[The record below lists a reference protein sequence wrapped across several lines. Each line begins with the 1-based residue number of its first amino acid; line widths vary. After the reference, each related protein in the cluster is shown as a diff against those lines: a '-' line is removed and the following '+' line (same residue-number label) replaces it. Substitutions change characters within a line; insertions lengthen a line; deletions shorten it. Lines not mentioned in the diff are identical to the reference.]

1 MKISFRMIIS
11 FSVRD
16 NFKLKDEVKLKSEV
30 ITNLETNLKAKDEV
44 INKKEEYIGQLR
56 SELERLQTE
65 NEMKIVRIHELSKII
80 STTNKENQILSF
92 ENEEILD
99 EKTQKMQEIKDLKN
113 KVDYKHIIAK
123 EQQIQQLQQ
132 AKKRLVK
139 RLGMKF

>member
-1 MKISFRMIIS
+1 MKISFRIIIS

-65 NEMKIVRIHELSKII
+65 NEMKIVRIQELSKII

-113 KVDYKHIIAK
+113 KVDYKHLIAK
-123 EQQIQQLQQ
+123 EQQIQQLKQ

>member
-1 MKISFRMIIS
+1 MKISFRIIIS

-44 INKKEEYIGQLR
+44 INKKEEYICQLR

-65 NEMKIVRIHELSKII
+65 NEMKIVRIQELSKII

-113 KVDYKHIIAK
+113 KVDYKHLIAK
-123 EQQIQQLQQ
+123 EQQIQKLKQ

-139 RLGMKF
+139 RLGKKF